1 MQTSRR
7 LSVTSEA
14 RRRQIIEAAIAV
26 LAEGVGGTS
35 FARIADR
42 AGLSSPGLIS
52 YHFANRREMV
62 EAVLKHVDDL
72 RTGVISAALP
82 DGDGPAGRLA
92 AMLRADVGYL
102 AARPELFAAVVEGFH
117 SLRNED
123 GRLAHLGQRSRAFGL
138 LLDLLREGQESRDF
152 TATFDAES
160 LALIIDGART
170 QFLAQLHR
178 RPDLDVETFS
188 RTLVGLALM
197 AVGQEVP

>member
-1 MQTSRR
+1 MQTTRR

-14 RRRQIIEAAIAV
+14 RRRQIIAAAIEV
-26 LAEGVGGTS
+26 LADGVGSTS

-52 YHFANRREMV
+52 YHFANRAEMV
-62 EAVLKHVDDL
+62 EAVLDHVDEL
-72 RTGVISAALP
+72 RTGVISAALA
-82 DGDGPAGRLA
+82 DGGGPAARLA
-92 AMLRADVGYL
+92 AMLQADLHFL

-123 GRLAHLGQRSRAFGL
+123 GRLAHLGQRSGAYGL
-138 LLDLLREGQESRDF
+138 LLDMLREGQQRGNF
-152 TATFDAES
+152 AATFDPES
-160 LALIIDGART
+160 LALVIDGART

-178 RPDLDVETFS
+178 RPDLDVDSFR

-197 AVGQEVP
+197 AVGQEAP